1 MSIVEK
7 ILLAVDGS
15 DSCNKA
21 VVKTNELAEKLN
33 VEVTVLS
40 VVERYMAPEIYSKS
54 DAEKE
59 IAEEKAIEKKGEE
72 IVDSCINIFN
82 NNKINIKRL
91 VKKGRP
97 AEVICKVAEEGSY
110 DLIIISDLGRNA
122 VKKFLLGSTTEKVV
136 RHAKTSVLVVK

>member
-1 MSIVEK
+1 MEK

-33 VEVTVLS
+33 AEVTVLT
-40 VVERYMAPEIYSKS
+40 VVERYMSPEIYSKFE
-54 DAEKE
+54 AEKE
-59 IAEEKAIEKKGEE
+59 IAEDKDLEKKGEE
-72 IVDSCINIFN
+72 VVDSCINIFA
-82 NNKINIKRL
+82 NNKLNIKKL

-97 AEVICKVAEEGSY
+97 AEVICQEADAGDY
-110 DLIIISDLGRNA
+110 DLIILADLGRNA

>member
-1 MSIVEK
+1 MGK

-33 VEVTVLS
+33 AEVTVLT
-40 VVERYMAPEIYSKS
+40 VVERYMSPEIYSKFE
-54 DAEKE
+54 AEKE
-59 IAEEKAIEKKGEE
+59 IAEDKDLEKKGEE
-72 IVDSCINIFN
+72 VVDSCINIFA
-82 NNKINIKRL
+82 NNKLNIKKL

-97 AEVICKVAEEGSY
+97 AEVICKEADAGDY
-110 DLIIISDLGRNA
+110 DLIILADLGRNA

>member
-1 MSIVEK
+1 MEK

-33 VEVTVLS
+33 AEVTVLT
-40 VVERYMAPEIYSKS
+40 VVERYMAPEIYSKME
-54 DAEKE
+54 AEKE
-59 IAEEKAIEKKGEE
+59 VLEDRKIEEKGKE
-72 IVDSCINIFN
+72 IVDSCINIFG
-82 NNKINIKRL
+82 NNKLKINKL

-97 AEVICKVAEEGSY
+97 AEVICKVAEDGDY
-110 DLIIISDLGRNA
+110 DLIILADLGRNA

>member
-1 MSIVEK
+1 MDK

-33 VEVTVLS
+33 AEVTVLT
-40 VVERYMAPEIYSKS
+40 VVERYMAPEIYSKME
-54 DAEKE
+54 AEKE
-59 IAEEKAIEKKGEE
+59 ILEDRKIEEKGKE
-72 IVDSCINIFN
+72 IVDSCINIFG
-82 NNKINIKRL
+82 NNKLKINKL

-97 AEVICKVAEEGSY
+97 AEVICKVAEDGDY
-110 DLIIISDLGRNA
+110 DLIILADLGRNA

>member
-1 MSIVEK
+1 MEK

-21 VVKTNELAEKLN
+21 VVKTNDLAEKLN
-33 VEVTVLS
+33 AEVTVLT
-40 VVERYMAPEIYSKS
+40 VVERYMSPEIYSKFE
-54 DAEKE
+54 AEKE
-59 IAEEKAIEKKGEE
+59 IAEDKDLEKKGEE
-72 IVDSCINIFN
+72 VVDSCINIFA
-82 NNKINIKRL
+82 NNKLNIKKL

-97 AEVICKVAEEGSY
+97 AEVICKEADAGDY
-110 DLIIISDLGRNA
+110 DLIILADLGRNA